1 MIATNLSPAV
11 NRLLAFAL
19 LLVLAFFAD
28 ESVRKALPYQLF
40 RLLPALTLG
49 LSAFCGVIAIIT
61 AVVDRMDGEH
71 SSLTYA
77 EFGRKFLNVGLIA
90 AAFGLAQLGAE
101 SSDSYEVFVPA
112 SQRTAII
119 FATMIVAFW
128 YLTRRGEAAIDAPI
142 PPRPGA
148 DSPPGGTSVKRR
160 SSLPVWRIIGIAA
173 AVPIL
178 LVLSSLLYL
187 SRTYPQNFREYRLY
201 LTETRPALDLA
212 FDEISEEWTELDV
225 KARFPQ
231 VRFYCGAHRPG
242 TYPGDRHCAA
252 DIGSHNGSPAMTGTF
267 YWTDGKLTQFGVT
280 TPSWTHRAQAVKLQK
295 TLGRPAAAQKIAI
308 GGDRLVGWQLPGKH
322 AVLFNRDQ
330 PRLLE
335 WNLIYWQSARACPEN
350 GCFIDR

>member
-1 MIATNLSPAV
+1 MITTNLSPAV
-11 NRLLAFAL
+11 HRLLAFAL
-19 LLVLAFFAD
+19 LLVLTFFVDA
-28 ESVRKALPYQLF
+28 SVRKVLPYQLV
-40 RLLPALTLG
+40 RVLPGLALG
-49 LSAFCGVIAIIT
+49 LSAFCGLIAIIT

-90 AAFGLAQLGAE
+90 AAFALAQLGAE

-119 FATMIVAFW
+119 FATLIGAFW
-128 YLTRRGEAAIDAPI
+128 YLARRDEAAIDAPI
-142 PPRPGA
+142 PPRSGA
-148 DSPPGGTSVKRR
+148 KSEPAGTSLKRR
-160 SSLPVWRIIGIAA
+160 SSLPAWQIAGIAA

-201 LTETRPALDLA
+201 VTETRPALDLN
-212 FDEISEEWTELDV
+212 FREISEEWTEPEV
-225 KARFPQ
+225 RARFPQ
-231 VRFYCGAHRPG
+231 VRFYCAAHRPG

-252 DIGSHNGSPAMTGTF
+252 DIGSHNGSPAMTATF

-280 TPSWTHRAQAVKLQK
+280 TPSWTHRSQVAKLQK
-295 TLGRPAAAQKIAI
+295 TLGRPTAAQKIVI

-330 PRLLE
+330 PSLLE
-335 WNLIYWQSARACPEN
+335 WNLIFWQSARACPEN
-350 GCFIDR
+350 GCFVDR